1 MTQNANQ
8 YRSALE
14 VVVEKPAPTRMAQF
28 IERDPFNLPNTL
40 MRDIELRTEL
50 LEGKDRRIM
59 QAKPVSNNITLTL
72 IQRLQNI

>member
-1 MTQNANQ
+1 
-8 YRSALE
+8 
-14 VVVEKPAPTRMAQF
+14 MAQF

-40 MRDIELRTEL
+40 VRDIELGAEL

-72 IQRLQNI
+72 IQRLQDI